1 MLAVHREDAEFTFR
15 TICRWYSQRYS
26 TPLHEVGTI
35 DGKVTL
41 EEALRT
47 FYEVRY
53 QEMDEQKCEAE
64 IALLLRTPEEE
75 REASLAE
82 DAREADNWGFARMVE
97 RQVIAK
103 KEKELEAQKKEKL
116 EEAKVTSVD
125 TDGGRILTNK
135 PIREVQMPTGV
146 VQKQAPTPPAPS
158 VATLKHAPVDT
169 KLPEGER
176 IVFMTPEEME
186 ADAQDPF
193 SVVKAPR
200 RPSRK

>member
-1 MLAVHREDAEFTFR
+1 
-15 TICRWYSQRYS
+15 
-26 TPLHEVGTI
+26 
-35 DGKVTL
+35 
-41 EEALRT
+41 
-47 FYEVRY
+47 
-53 QEMDEQKCEAE
+53 MDEAALEAE
-64 IALLLRTPEEE
+64 LRLLLRTPEEE
-75 REASLAE
+75 RAAAAAE
-82 DAREADNWGFARMVE
+82 DAKEADNWGFARMVE
-97 RQVIAK
+97 KQVIAK

-116 EEAKVTSVD
+116 EEAKVTSTD

-135 PIREVQMPTGV
+135 PIREVQLPSV
-146 VQKQAPTPPAPS
+146 PVQKQAPTPPLPP